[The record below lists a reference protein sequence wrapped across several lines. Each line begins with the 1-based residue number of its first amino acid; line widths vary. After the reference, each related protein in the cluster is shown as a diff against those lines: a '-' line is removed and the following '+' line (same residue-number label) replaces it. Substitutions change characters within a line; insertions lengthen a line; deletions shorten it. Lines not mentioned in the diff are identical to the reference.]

1 MESSAYT
8 GAPTVGAMAEYD
20 DEYDDDTEEEAD
32 KDGKDNEIGLCLSPV
47 TKVKM
52 EGNVYERG
60 TARGPRTP
68 GEDGSAAAGGDR
80 FERAYA
86 ASEARERRH
95 AGAAGRTASDSGA
108 VATVVWK
115 GKEGGGRR
123 GMKSANAN
131 GSAAAG

>member
-60 TARGPRTP
+60 TARGPWTP
-68 GEDGSAAAGGDR
+68 GEDGSAAA
-80 FERAYA
+80 
-86 ASEARERRH
+86 
-95 AGAAGRTASDSGA
+95 
-108 VATVVWK
+108 
-115 GKEGGGRR
+115 R
-123 GMKSANAN
+123 GE
-131 GSAAAG
+131 